1 VFKFGGKN
9 VGGVSMGGENV
20 GGVNMVH
27 RRKTID
33 SLRRGH

>member
-20 GGVNMVH
+20 GGVNMVQWFIGG
-27 RRKTID
+27 RQLTV
-33 SLRRGH
+33 